1 MQDEDRV
8 KLFNW
13 NVACIV
19 LTLFPI
25 AYMHSVSY
33 RSSDDT
39 EGILRA
45 LDPTRDAVIDYTT
58 PSVFA

>member
-19 LTLFPI
+19 LTLLPF

-39 EGILRA
+39 EQILRA
-45 LDPTRDAVIDYTT
+45 LDPTRQAIVRYTDM
-58 PSVFA
+58 FRA